1 MADARQG
8 QGHSPSAI
16 TELATP
22 GPACRMPLPGRRS
35 CVLRLA
41 CARSIVPRLNR
52 GTFGRRGSQVS
63 EPVVKPERDR
73 GAHKV
78 HAKSA
83 QQRRGT
89 ARALAEARADVR
101 STATAHGP
109 TVPGSA
115 LCVSPRF

>member
-1 MADARQG
+1 
-8 QGHSPSAI
+8 
-16 TELATP
+16 
-22 GPACRMPLPGRRS
+22 
-35 CVLRLA
+35 VLRLA

-101 STATAHGP
+101 NTATARGP
-109 TVPGSA
+109 TVPESA